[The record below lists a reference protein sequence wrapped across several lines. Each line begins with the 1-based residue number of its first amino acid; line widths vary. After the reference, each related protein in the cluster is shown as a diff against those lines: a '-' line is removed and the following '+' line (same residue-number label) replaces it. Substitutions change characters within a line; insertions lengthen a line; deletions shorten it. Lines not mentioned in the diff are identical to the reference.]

1 MLAVRLNVGERPS
14 DEAMIGGA
22 INRGVRMLKI
32 DHCLRLAASAA
43 LALCLSLGFGH
54 EARALYDVE
63 PGAIAGKPGSIIR
76 VWPLEGGGPGGGN
89 AFRILYRSTGLN
101 GEPIAVSGAIFIPP
115 GPAPQGGRN
124 VIAWAHPTSGV
135 VEACAPSLMPDLAG
149 QIWGLAD
156 MLARGYVV
164 TATDYP
170 GLGTPGIH
178 PYLIGES
185 EGRAVLD
192 SVRAARDLPDAG
204 ASNRFVVW
212 GHSQGG
218 HASLY
223 TGELAA
229 SYAPDLKLYG
239 VAAAA
244 PATYLIEL
252 FDADKSSPTGKELT
266 AMALY
271 SWSKLYHDPATSL
284 VEPDA
289 MSVFDK
295 MATDCIES
303 VAEFAAIENAE
314 KPLNQEQFLKADPT
328 EVEPWRGTMQ
338 RNTPGQSPAGAPV
351 FIAQGTA
358 DTTVRPEITKQFGE
372 VLCKQGT
379 RVSFILLNGVT
390 HTFAAKD
397 SVSQALAWMGDRFRG
412 LPPHSDCE

>member
-1 MLAVRLNVGERPS
+1 MRSN
-14 DEAMIGGA
+14 EAC
-22 INRGVRMLKI
+22 LK
-32 DHCLRLAASAA
+32 LAATAA
-43 LALCLSLGFGH
+43 LALCLSLGLSLVLGH
-54 EARALYDVE
+54 EARALYDVKPDE
-63 PGAIAGKPGSIIR
+63 ISGQPGSIIR
-76 VWPLEGGGPGGGN
+76 VWPLEGGGPGGGA
-89 AFRILYRSTGLN
+89 AFRLLYRSTGLS

-115 GPAPQGGRN
+115 GAAPQGGRN

-135 VEACAPSLMPDLAG
+135 VESCAPSLMPDVAG
-149 QIWGLAD
+149 MIWGLAG
-156 MLARGYVV
+156 MLAQGYVV
-164 TATDYP
+164 VATDYP
-170 GLGTPGIH
+170 GLGVPGQIH
-178 PYLIGES
+178 PYLIGVS

-204 ASNRFVVW
+204 ASNRFAVW

-229 SYAPDLKLYG
+229 SYAPDLKLVG

-252 FDADKSSPTGKELT
+252 FDADKSSATGKELT

-271 SWSKLYHDPATSL
+271 AWSKLYQDPAASL

-289 MSVFDK
+289 TAAFEQ
-295 MATDCIES
+295 MAHDCIES

-328 EVEPWRGTMQ
+328 EVAPWRGIML
-338 RNTPGQSPAGAPV
+338 RNTPGQAAAGAPV

-358 DTTVRPEITKQFGE
+358 DTTVRPEITKRFGE
-372 VLCKQGT
+372 ALCKQGT
-379 RVSFILLNGVT
+379 RVSFIELPGVT
-390 HTFAAKD
+390 HTFAAKN
-397 SVSQALAWMGDRFRG
+397 SVGQALAWMGERFRG
-412 LPPHSDCE
+412 APAP